1 MAKLYS
7 SGCAGSLLIGAR
19 SQLFHFLLSL
29 LFSFFLS
36 FFLPLVVATVSSSF
50 LYLHRS
56 LFLSFSFKKYSGRGK
71 DGHPKRSPSHRSTS
85 SSPSRAAPA
94 ARKCYTR
101 TYVFSVQIWEM
112 WNCVSSMIFGA
123 AMVTQHPSP
132 ILMLPNSLFIFP
144 HSISLIYRR

>member
-1 MAKLYS
+1 
-7 SGCAGSLLIGAR
+7 
-19 SQLFHFLLSL
+19 
-29 LFSFFLS
+29 
-36 FFLPLVVATVSSSF
+36 

-132 ILMLPNSLFIFP
+132 ILNSWCSPIPSLYFRTLFLS
-144 HSISLIYRR
+144 SIGDNSSRFTKIQVSPLTSTSPSSNSHEAMNFVD